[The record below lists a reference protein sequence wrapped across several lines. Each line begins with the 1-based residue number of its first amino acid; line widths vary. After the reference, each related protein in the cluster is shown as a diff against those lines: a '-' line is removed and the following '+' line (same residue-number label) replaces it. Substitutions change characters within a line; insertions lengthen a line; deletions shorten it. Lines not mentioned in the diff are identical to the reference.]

1 MRARTGRRPMP
12 GVRLM
17 NGLVS
22 VLAIACL
29 VMLGLLTWLGLGR
42 RAEHRA
48 EEHQRPAAPDGPLV
62 VPLPGSRP
70 AARLVSG
77 PNHPDWPLPPR
88 R

>member
-1 MRARTGRRPMP
+1 MP

-17 NGLVS
+17 DALVFL
-22 VLAIACL
+22 LAIACL
-29 VMLGLLTWLGLGR
+29 VLLGLLAWLGLGR

-48 EEHQRPAAPDGPLV
+48 EEHGAGPGTPGGPLV

>member
-1 MRARTGRRPMP
+1 MP

-17 NGLVS
+17 GGLVS
-22 VLAIACL
+22 LLAIGSL

-42 RAEHRA
+42 QAEHQA
-48 EEHQRPAAPDGPLV
+48 EEHREGPAAPDGPLV
-62 VPLPGSRP
+62 IPLPGSRP

-77 PNHPDWPLPPR
+77 PSHPDWPLPPR